1 MTQLKGKF
9 NKICKPPLDFLCFR
23 FAYSQLKGVYTET
36 VFNEKLYINY
46 LDDSK
51 DIEYLCLSPFKSDD
65 FIFKIVCYYKK
76 SIFLF
81 WENLISLLLP
91 INYFVDSG
99 QFLEKAYKR
108 QYSHSGSYH

>member
-1 MTQLKGKF
+1 M
-9 NKICKPPLDFLCFR
+9 
-23 FAYSQLKGVYTET
+23 YTET

-46 LDDSK
+46 SDDSK

-65 FIFKIVCYYKK
+65 FIFKIVYYEK

-91 INYFVDSG
+91 INYFVDPG
-99 QFLEKAYKR
+99 QC
-108 QYSHSGSYH
+108 

>member
-1 MTQLKGKF
+1 MKSCILITWMIQRTS
-9 NKICKPPLDFLCFR
+9 NI
-23 FAYSQLKGVYTET
+23 FA
-36 VFNEKLYINY
+36 FPR
-46 LDDSK
+46 SK
-51 DIEYLCLSPFKSDD
+51 VMIL
-65 FIFKIVCYYKK
+65 YYKK
-76 SIFLF
+76 SISLF